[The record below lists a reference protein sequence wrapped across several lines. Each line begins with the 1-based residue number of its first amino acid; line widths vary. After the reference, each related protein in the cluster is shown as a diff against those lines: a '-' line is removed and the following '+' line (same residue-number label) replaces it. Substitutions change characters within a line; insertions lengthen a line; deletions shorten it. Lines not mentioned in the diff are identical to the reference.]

1 MIIINVFQN
10 NQNALLHVLAGPTG
24 VEITEDGE
32 LVPGSEDLH
41 FMNLSTIRAA
51 TDDFTDSNKLG
62 QGGTTKKIAIYD
74 ETFSTITKNHRKN

>member
-62 QGGTTKKIAIYD
+62 QGGFGPVYKVRLLYFHGSKVGRGLD
-74 ETFSTITKNHRKN
+74 